1 MQVPVL
7 IAALSAV
14 VMFGAS
20 PVAAKIAVAT
30 VSAFDVA
37 ILRTVIGG
45 LVAIPIALILGIGLP
60 RTRNQQGLLLLSGFC
75 GFVGF
80 PLLFTYGVLH
90 TSANHASMILASLP
104 VFTGAIAMIWDRKRP
119 KLRWWLGCAIALVG
133 EALLISSMGE
143 DHTGASV
150 KGDLMVLL
158 SNFLASLGYVAGG
171 RLQRSGY
178 SAIGTT
184 FWGVGIFALVLLLI
198 VPLTI
203 DVSVLPT
210 FDFCAWSAI
219 LYLAVG
225 VTIAAYML
233 WYWALGS
240 GGIAKVGLIQFLQP
254 ISGVVLAWILLG
266 EMIGLV
272 FILASVIILSGIWI
286 AIREKR

>member
-1 MQVPVL
+1 MQITVM
-7 IAALSAV
+7 IAALIAV

-30 VSAFDVA
+30 VSAIDVA
-37 ILRTVIGG
+37 ILRTAIGG
-45 LVAIPIALILGIGLP
+45 LVAIPIALLLGIGLP
-60 RTRNQQGLLLLSGFC
+60 KTSDQRGLLLLSGFC
-75 GFVGF
+75 GFIGF
-80 PLLFTYGVLH
+80 PLLFTLGVLH
-90 TSANHASMILASLP
+90 TSANHASMILAALP
-104 VFTGAIAMIWDRKRP
+104 VFTGAIAMIWDRQRP
-119 KLRWWLGCAIALVG
+119 KLRWWVGCAIALLG
-133 EALLISSMGE
+133 EFLLISGTGE

-178 SAIGTT
+178 SAMGTT
-184 FWGVGIFALVLLLI
+184 FWGVGIFAVLLL
-198 VPLTI
+198 VMMPLLT
-203 DVSVLPT
+203 DVSVLLT
-210 FDFCAWSAI
+210 FDWGAWSAI

-266 EMIGLV
+266 EMIGVV
-272 FILASVIILSGIWI
+272 FILASMIIFLGVWI
-286 AIREKR
+286 AIREKD

>member
-1 MQVPVL
+1 MQITVL
-7 IAALSAV
+7 IAALIAV

-20 PVAAKIAVAT
+20 PVAAKVAVAT

-45 LVAIPIALILGIGLP
+45 LVAIPIALLLGIGLP
-60 RTRNQQGLLLLSGFC
+60 RTRDQRVLLLLSGFC
-75 GFVGF
+75 GFIGF
-80 PLLFTYGVLH
+80 PLLFTYGVSH
-90 TSANHASMILASLP
+90 TSATHASMILAALP
-104 VFTGAIAMIWDRKRP
+104 VFTGAIAMIWDRQQP
-119 KLRWWLGCAIALVG
+119 KLRWWAGCAIALLG
-133 EALLISSMGE
+133 EVLLISSMGE
-143 DHTGASV
+143 AHTGASV
-150 KGDLMVLL
+150 KGDLLVLL

-184 FWGVGIFALVLLLI
+184 FWGVGIFALLLLLI
-198 VPLTI
+198 VPLTM
-203 DVSVLPT
+203 DMSVLPT
-210 FDFCAWSAI
+210 FDWRAWTAI

-240 GGIAKVGLIQFLQP
+240 GGIARVGLIQFLQP

-266 EMIGLV
+266 EMMGIV
-272 FILASVIILSGIWI
+272 FLLASSVIFAGVWI